1 MQGSFFSMPELPE
14 VECLTRAVRSV
25 ILGKKLDEMVFHR
38 ADLRWPIPTQDLQEL
53 IAGKTI
59 LSVER
64 RSKYLLIETESG
76 YAIIHLGMTGNMLF
90 SPEATGRWNHTHASF
105 RVQGDSGPIGYLHY
119 VDPRR
124 FGCILCSSRD
134 ALLQHPLL
142 KNLGPEPLDT
152 DNLDEILF
160 ERSRGKTVAVKNFL
174 MDAHNVVGVG
184 NIYAN
189 ESLFLAGVKPSRKAS
204 AVKRDEWKK
213 ISDAIKKVLAAAIQA
228 GGTSFRDYKHV
239 DGEPG
244 YFELSLSVYGRE
256 GDPCLRCKT
265 GISSSRIGGRATYYC
280 RQCQR

>member
-1 MQGSFFSMPELPE
+1 MPELPE

-25 ILGKKLDEMVFHR
+25 ILGKRLDELVFHR
-38 ADLRWPIPTQDLQEL
+38 PDLRWPIPAQDLQEL
-53 IAGKTI
+53 IAGQTI

-64 RSKYLLIETESG
+64 RSKYLLIETEKG
-76 YAIIHLGMTGNMLF
+76 FAIIHLGMTGNMLF
-90 SPEATGRWNHTHASF
+90 SERSEAPWNHTHASF
-105 RVQGDSGPIGYLHY
+105 RVADEGGPVGYLHY

-124 FGCILCSSRD
+124 FGCILCSSRA
-134 ALLQHPLL
+134 ALAEHPLL
-142 KNLGPEPLDT
+142 KDLGPEPLDET
-152 DNLDEILF
+152 SLDAILY

-204 AVKRDEWKK
+204 AVKREEWTK
-213 ISDAIKKVLAAAIQA
+213 IDQAIKSVLQAAIKA

-244 YFELSLSVYGRE
+244 YFELSLSVYGRG
-256 GDPCLRCKT
+256 GDPCLRCQT
-265 GISSSRIGGRATYYC
+265 AISSSKIGGRATYFC
-280 RQCQR
+280 RRCQR

>member
-1 MQGSFFSMPELPE
+1 MPELPE

-25 ILGKKLDEMVFHR
+25 ILGKKLDELVFHR
-38 ADLRWPIPTQDLQEL
+38 PDLRWPIPIQDLREL

-64 RSKYLLIETESG
+64 RSKYLLIETASG
-76 YAIIHLGMTGNMLF
+76 FAIIHLGMTGNMLF
-90 SPEATGRWNHTHASF
+90 SQEAIAPWNHTHASF
-105 RVQGDSGPIGYLHY
+105 RVADEQGLVGYLHY

-124 FGCILCSSRD
+124 FGSILCSSRE
-134 ALLQHPLL
+134 ALAQHPLL
-142 KNLGPEPLDT
+142 KDLGPEPLEAES
-152 DNLDEILF
+152 LDETLF
-160 ERSRGKTVAVKNFL
+160 ARSRGKSVAVKNFL

-204 AVKRDEWKK
+204 AVKREEWTA
-213 ISDAIKKVLAAAIQA
+213 IAQAIKSVLAAAIQA

-244 YFELSLSVYGRE
+244 YFELSLSVYGRGGE
-256 GDPCLRCKT
+256 ACLRCKT
-265 GISSSRIGGRATYYC
+265 AISSSKIGGRATYFC
-280 RQCQR
+280 RRCQR

>member
-1 MQGSFFSMPELPE
+1 MPELPE

-25 ILGKKLDEMVFHR
+25 ILGKKLDDMVFHR
-38 ADLRWPIPTQDLQEL
+38 PDLRWPIPMQDLREL

-90 SPEATGRWNHTHASF
+90 SAESIGSWNHTHASF
-105 RVQGDSGPIGYLHY
+105 RVIDDSGTLGYLHY

-142 KNLGPEPLDT
+142 KDLGPEPLAT
-152 DNLDEILF
+152 EALDEILF

-204 AVKRDEWKK
+204 SVKRDEWKK
-213 ISDAIKKVLAAAIQA
+213 ISDAIQSVLHAAIQA

-244 YFELSLSVYGRE
+244 YFELSLSVYGRG

-265 GISSSRIGGRATYYC
+265 EISSSKIGGRATYFC
-280 RQCQR
+280 RRCQR

>member
-1 MQGSFFSMPELPE
+1 
-14 VECLTRAVRSV
+14 VRSV
-25 ILGKKLDEMVFHR
+25 ILGKKLDELVFHR
-38 ADLRWPIPTQDLQEL
+38 PDLRWPIPMQDLREL

-90 SPEATGRWNHTHASF
+90 SHESIGRWNHTHASF
-105 RVQGDSGPIGYLHY
+105 RVIDEAGPFGYLHY

-124 FGCILCSSRD
+124 FGSILCSSRE
-134 ALLQHPLL
+134 ALAQHPLL
-142 KNLGPEPLDT
+142 KNLGPEPLET
-152 DNLDEILF
+152 EALDAILF
-160 ERSRGKTVAVKNFL
+160 QRSLGKTVAVKNFL

-204 AVKRDEWKK
+204 SVKRAEWTK
-213 ISDAIKKVLAAAIQA
+213 IADAIKSVLHAAIEA

-239 DGEPG
+239 DGEAG
-244 YFELSLSVYGRE
+244 YFKLSLSVYGRA

-265 GISSSRIGGRATYYC
+265 GISSSKIGGRATYFC
-280 RQCQR
+280 RRCQS